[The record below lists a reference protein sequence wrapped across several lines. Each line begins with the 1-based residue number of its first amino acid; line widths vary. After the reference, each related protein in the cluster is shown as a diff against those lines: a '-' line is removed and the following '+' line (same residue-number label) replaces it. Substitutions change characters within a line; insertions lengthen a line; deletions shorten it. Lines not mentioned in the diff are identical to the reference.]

1 MRWAV
6 SSLAAW
12 PPAKATCPSC
22 AAQVCKFPSA
32 GGGPSS
38 PLPGCSSHCEV
49 GSAVR
54 TSLVLQCLA
63 LLLLAALTM
72 SASPA
77 HAEGDARPLSFVD
90 LKGTKHV
97 PLDTKG
103 ARAVV
108 FFFVVADCP
117 VANYYTSEINAIIKD
132 HAGKPVRFFVVHV
145 DPDLTPAAA
154 RAHAK
159 EYGITCPVLIDAK
172 HDLVKATGATI
183 TPEAVILTPGG
194 KIAYR
199 GRIDD
204 RYVELGKRRIA
215 PTRRDVRDALAAL
228 LAGRPVKEPRNRAI
242 GCPVPDLVPPRG
254 AP

>member
-1 MRWAV
+1 M
-6 SSLAAW
+6 
-12 PPAKATCPSC
+12 
-22 AAQVCKFPSA
+22 
-32 GGGPSS
+32 
-38 PLPGCSSHCEV
+38 
-49 GSAVR
+49 R
-54 TSLVLQCLA
+54 TSLILQCLA
-63 LLLLAALTM
+63 LPLLAALTW
-72 SASPA
+72 SWPTA
-77 HAEGDARPLSFVD
+77 HAQSPSFVD
-90 LKGTKHV
+90 LKGTKHF
-97 PLDTKG
+97 PLDPKG

-117 VANYYTSEINAIIKD
+117 VANYYTTEINAIVKD

-145 DPDLTPAAA
+145 DPELTPAAA

-172 HDLVKATGATI
+172 HQLVKATGATI
-183 TPEAVILTPGG
+183 TPEAAILTPGG

-215 PTRRDVRDALAAL
+215 PTLRDVREALTAL
-228 LAGRPVKEPRNRAI
+228 LAGRPVKEPRTRAI
-242 GCPVPDLVPPRG
+242 GCPIPDLVPPRS

>member
-1 MRWAV
+1 MV
-6 SSLAAW
+6 H
-12 PPAKATCPSC
+12 
-22 AAQVCKFPSA
+22 AQDV
-32 GGGPSS
+32 
-38 PLPGCSSHCEV
+38 
-49 GSAVR
+49 
-54 TSLVLQCLA
+54 TQ
-63 LLLLAALTM
+63 
-72 SASPA
+72 
-77 HAEGDARPLSFVD
+77 PLSFVD

-97 PLDTKG
+97 PLDAKG

-108 FFFVVADCP
+108 FFFMVADCP
-117 VANYYTSEINAIIKD
+117 VANYYTSEISAIVKD

-145 DPDLTPAAA
+145 DPDLTPAKA

-172 HDLVKATGATI
+172 HQLVKATGATM
-183 TPEAVILTPGG
+183 TPEAAILTPEG

-215 PTRRDVRDALAAL
+215 PTQRDVRKALTAL
-228 LAGRPVKEPRNRAI
+228 LAGQPVKEPRSQAI
-242 GCPVPDLVPPRG
+242 GCPIPPPV